1 MIRAVIF
8 DMDGV
13 LIDSEIVY
21 LRYKC
26 EKLREK
32 YPWVTQESLYPT
44 AGMSGAEEREFL
56 AQLLRRETDDPAFAR
71 ELDGLYGSCEV
82 SYPDILN
89 PQAANVL
96 KRLGE
101 MGLQIAL
108 ASSSGMQT
116 IRHVLRACRVAQ
128 YFDCVVSGDQFRRSK
143 PDPEIYQYTMR
154 QLGRS
159 PEECL
164 VVEDSTYGVRAGA
177 AAGAVVA
184 ALRDDR
190 FPFDQS
196 GAQFRVGCLAEI
208 LPLVAAPDAAF
219 PKSI

>member
-1 MIRAVIF
+1 MIKAVIF

-21 LRYKC
+21 IRHQC
-26 EKLREK
+26 EKLQPK

-44 AGMSGAEEREFL
+44 VGMSGAEDRLFL
-56 AQLLRRETDDPAFAR
+56 AKLLRRETDDPAFLQ
-71 ELDGLYGSCEV
+71 ELEELYRSCEV

-89 PQAANVL
+89 PQAVPVL
-96 KRLGE
+96 RRLQT

-108 ASSSGMQT
+108 ASSSGIKT
-116 IRHVLRACRVAQ
+116 IRQVLHTCGIAR
-128 YFDCVVSGDQFRRSK
+128 YFDSVVSGDRFRRSK

-154 QLGRS
+154 CLGRR
-159 PEECL
+159 PGECL

-184 ALRDDR
+184 ALRDSR

-196 GAQFRVGCLAEI
+196 AARFQIDHLEEI
-208 LPLVAAPDAAF
+208 LPLVSAAEKP
-219 PKSI
+219 PIG